1 MPDASV
7 LSPMLT
13 NVINYGYGR
22 KSFPT
27 RVGNLFIDRLM
38 PFPVRDPG
46 VLEDLKRFEKSDCLG
61 FEEVESVRK
70 ATCRFDGLSIN
81 ELRKTAA
88 HNGIKGCFLM
98 RKPDIIKLLEE
109 NNATSI

>member
-1 MPDASV
+1 
-7 LSPMLT
+7 MLI

-27 RVGNLFIDRLM
+27 RVGNLFIDRLI
-38 PFPVRDPG
+38 PFPVNDPG
-46 VLEDLKRFEKSDCLG
+46 VLEDLKHFEKSDCLG
-61 FEEVESVRK
+61 FEEVEPVRK
-70 ATCRFDGLSIN
+70 ATCKFDGLSIN
-81 ELRKTAA
+81 ELRKAA
-88 HNGIKGCFLM
+88 TRAGIKGCFLM